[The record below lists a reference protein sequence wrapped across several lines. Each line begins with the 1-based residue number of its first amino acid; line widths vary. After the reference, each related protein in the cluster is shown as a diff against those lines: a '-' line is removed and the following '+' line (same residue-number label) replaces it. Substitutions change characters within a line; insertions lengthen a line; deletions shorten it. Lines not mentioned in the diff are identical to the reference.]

1 GTAGE
6 IVNVKDG
13 YARNYLIPKGYGFL
27 ANEKNIK
34 ELEFHKRVI
43 EKKINTESFTAK
55 QTAEKLAEC
64 EIRIEKKVGEEGKL
78 FGSVTTRE
86 IEEALKE
93 KGFDIDH
100 RNILVDGNI
109 KKSGVY
115 DIGVKLFREIKGVF
129 KLWVV
134 AEDSGEVFESD
145 SVESPA
151 AIEQEQPENYTE
163 EAEEA
168 EESEELQEIEE
179 QEVLEESVK
188 LEEPATFETEEETV
202 PDQEETKE

>member
-1 GTAGE
+1 MKIILAKDVESLGSAGD

-13 YARNYLIPKGYGFL
+13 YARNYLVPQGFGFP

-43 EKKINTESFTAK
+43 EKKINTESFNAK
-55 QTAEKLAEC
+55 QIAAKLAEC
-64 EIRIEKKVGEEGKL
+64 EIRVEKKVGEEGKL

-93 KGFDIDH
+93 KGFEIDH
-100 RNILVDGNI
+100 KNILVDGNI

-115 DIGVKLFREIKGVF
+115 DVEVKLFREIRGVF

-134 AEDSGEVFESD
+134 AEDSGEVFVSENEA
-145 SVESPA
+145 VEEPQEQQESPV
-151 AIEQEQPENYTE
+151 QEEME
-163 EAEEA
+163 EY
-168 EESEELQEIEE
+168 
-179 QEVLEESVK
+179 
-188 LEEPATFETEEETV
+188 PETEE
-202 PDQEETKE
+202 DEEIEQ

>member
-1 GTAGE
+1 MKIILAKDVDNLGSAGD
-6 IVNVKDG
+6 IVNVKNG
-13 YARNYLIPKGYGFL
+13 YGRNYLIPKGFAFP

-43 EKKINTESFTAK
+43 EKKINAESFEAN
-55 QTAEKLAEC
+55 QLAAKLAEC

-93 KGFDIDH
+93 KGFVVDH

-115 DIGVKLFREIKGVF
+115 DVQVKLFREIKGVF

-134 AEDSGEVFESD
+134 AEDSGEVFVPEMTAPQE
-145 SVESPA
+145 VE
-151 AIEQEQPENYTE
+151 PEKETPE
-163 EAEEA
+163 EEIAEEN
-168 EESEELQEIEE
+168 
-179 QEVLEESVK
+179 
-188 LEEPATFETEEETV
+188 EETV
-202 PDQEETKE
+202 E